1 MFCVGGSNISALESE
16 EDASLELKY
25 HRLFVKLLKEV
36 DQAKAEEET
45 VKQLKADRLA
55 AEKTVMF
62 QIEGQLVG
70 DEACDPPSD
79 SPTAEV
85 VIVDDITTV
94 PVVYR
99 GPLPTLPPAV
109 KKEMTSPAVKIKT
122 SPPTAKKQK

>member
-36 DQAKAEEET
+36 DQET
-45 VKQLKADRLA
+45 AKQLKADRLA